1 MFVFKGIIIRLLQQL
16 LLGLFLMTLQL
27 CLCEDVVVREDH
39 HEWCRLGQP
48 REDQVSRSKVVISK
62 LNNSDLLQVKF
73 YFILSDDGDDESKRD
88 CQFSMQHDNEE
99 ELILSTAVDA
109 PPGNDDQ
116 CDQIGLFF

>member
-1 MFVFKGIIIRLLQQL
+1 MFVFKGIIIRL

-27 CLCEDVVVREDH
+27 CLCEDVVVRED

-99 ELILSTAVDA
+99 ELILSIAVDA